1 MARTIDE
8 ISPQP
13 LPAWGVRLGSGY
25 PGLPRHDADPRA
37 IVRVDRLEEATGFEA
52 FERGLIVETVEI
64 GETAINIQPIA
75 QDIPVPGAVRHVSR
89 PDRHHAP
96 FEYRS

>member
-37 IVRVDRLEEATGFEA
+37 IAKDGITRCSAAVLP
-52 FERGLIVETVEI
+52 
-64 GETAINIQPIA
+64 ETAE
-75 QDIPVPGAVRHVSR
+75 R
-89 PDRHHAP
+89 
-96 FEYRS
+96 